1 MFIYIYIRD
10 CNEDIFLLF
19 IRYVDRLVDSLK
31 SKLEAAEKMAE
42 SQKVVKMKYEEALEE
57 QRKLEP
63 KINLIVEKTKILL
76 SQVKNKML
84 LNICYIQRLRNILE

>member
-1 MFIYIYIRD
+1 M
-10 CNEDIFLLF
+10 E
-19 IRYVDRLVDSLK
+19 SLK

-76 SQVKNKML
+76 SQV
-84 LNICYIQRLRNILE
+84 

>member
-1 MFIYIYIRD
+1 MILRK
-10 CNEDIFLLF
+10 DIFLF
-19 IRYVDRLVDSLK
+19 YIRYVDRLVDSLK

-76 SQVKNKML
+76 SQVKDAFEYL
-84 LNICYIQRLRNILE
+84 CILHIETRK

>member
-1 MFIYIYIRD
+1 MILRK
-10 CNEDIFLLF
+10 DIFLF
-19 IRYVDRLVDSLK
+19 YIRYVDRLVDSLK
-31 SKLEAAEKMAE
+31 GKLEAAEKMAE

-76 SQVKNKML
+76 SQVKDAFEYL
-84 LNICYIQRLRNILE
+84 CILHIETRK